1 MNRCYKYRLYPTVEQ
16 EEYFQ
21 KCFGCARFVYNA
33 ILEKQNDA
41 HTNGEPFLTRFD
53 ANNYCNHVLKEQY
66 PFLKEV
72 DKFVLTNSIWALD
85 VAFRSFFDHRTN
97 YPKFKS
103 RNRCRKA
110 YTTNYVNN
118 NIEISDKA
126 VKLPKIKW
134 VRAKVHRLAPDHWII
149 KQATVSQDSVG
160 DYYCSILFDCG
171 ENREAP
177 VLRRE
182 SALGL
187 DYKVDGL
194 FVSSEGE
201 VCGSPQFF
209 KQGEQALAKEQK
221 KLSRMERG
229 SSNYEKQKKKVAKRM
244 RHIANQRRDFS
255 HKKANELAENWDYI
269 FVEHL
274 DLKEMASRAGKK
286 TMDNGYGEF
295 LEILQY
301 KMEEKGKVF
310 AKVDMFYP
318 SSQLCSACGYK
329 NPQVRNLTVRH
340 WTCPHCGVTHDRDIN
355 AAINIRDEGLR
366 LVEEQ
371 QLQSAS

>member
-1 MNRCYKYRLYPTVEQ
+1 MNRCYKYRLYPTPDQ

-33 ILEKQNDA
+33 VLEKQNEVYQ
-41 HTNGEPFLTRFD
+41 NGGAFMTRFD

-66 PFLKEV
+66 LFLKEV

-97 YPKFKS
+97 YPRFKS
-103 RNRCRKA
+103 RDRCRKA

-118 NIEISDKA
+118 NIEVSENAI
-126 VKLPKIKW
+126 KLPKIKW
-134 VRAKVHRLAPDHWII
+134 VKAKVHRLAPNHWVL
-149 KQATVSQDSVG
+149 KQATISQDSVG
-160 DYYCSILFDCG
+160 DYYCSIMFDCG
-171 ENREAP
+171 DSDLHSALSRE
-177 VLRRE
+177 L
-182 SALGL
+182 ALGL
-187 DYKVDGL
+187 DYKSDGF

-209 KQGEQALAKEQK
+209 KQSEQALAKEQK
-221 KLSRMERG
+221 KLARMQKG
-229 SSNYEKQKKKVAKRM
+229 SSNYEKQRKKVAKRM
-244 RHIANQRRDFS
+244 RHIANQRKDFS
-255 HKKANELAENWDYI
+255 HKQATELADRWDYI

-295 LEILQY
+295 LELLQY
-301 KMEEKGKVF
+301 KMEERGKVF
-310 AKVDMFYP
+310 AKVDMYFP
-318 SSQLCSACGYK
+318 SSQLCSACGYQ
-329 NPQVRNLTVRH
+329 NPQIRNLTVRQ
-340 WTCPHCGVTHDRDIN
+340 WTCPNCGVIHDRDIN

-366 LVEEQ
+366 LIEER